1 MNVRGGPG
9 SGPPHVRRGTTMRR
23 RSTGVA
29 IAAVV
34 ASFVAGV
41 APAGPSSAGVAGP
54 QQEPVPAPEW
64 GPCPDR
70 DQVDP
75 RQECA
80 LLPAPLDYRDP
91 GGVTIEIAVS
101 RIQTADPAVRR
112 GVLLLNPGG
121 PGGQGLDLPTFFA
134 QLLPPEVLAR
144 YDLIGFDPRMIGR
157 STPVTCGRSGDI
169 LELITVIPWLLPG
182 GVEENAKVARA
193 WAEDCLAHNPELWP
207 HVTTANT
214 ARDMDLIRQALG
226 EDKISYL
233 GYSYGSYLGAV
244 YATLFPDQTDRVILD
259 SVLNPAAVWRDAFRS
274 WGPAAEIR
282 FPDLTGWVAERDAIY
297 HLGATSKAVRA
308 KYFELADRLDAEP
321 LPLPDF
327 DLTGNLFRGS
337 TRSALYSDDSF
348 PGIASLWQLVNESTA
363 GEAEHGE
370 ELAALA
376 TTLFPDVPPDNPAAA
391 LLGVL
396 CDDVR
401 WPQSVATYERDVAID
416 GRLFPVAGSM
426 AANIWPCAFW
436 PDPVEPPVRITDDG
450 PSNILLVQTLRDPAT
465 PFFGAV
471 GMRSALGQRSRFVT
485 VDAGDHAVYVLGVSD
500 CADAATTD
508 FLVTGQLPARDQ
520 FCPAEA
526 RDGEARAVPGPVD
539 ELRDRMR
546 PL

>member
-1 MNVRGGPG
+1 
-9 SGPPHVRRGTTMRR
+9 MRR
-23 RSTGVA
+23 SGTRVA
-29 IAAVV
+29 IAVIVV
-34 ASFVAGV
+34 TLVGSTPV
-41 APAGPSSAGVAGP
+41 GPSSAGAP
-54 QQEPVPAPEW
+54 HEPVPTLAW
-64 GPCPDR
+64 GPCPNQER
-70 DQVDP
+70 LDP
-75 RQECA
+75 RQQCA
-80 LLPAPLDYRDP
+80 LLPVPLDYRDP
-91 GGVTIEIAVS
+91 GGVTIEVAVS

-112 GVLLLNPGG
+112 GVMLLNPGG

-182 GVEENAKVARA
+182 GVEENAQVARG
-193 WAEDCLAHNPELWP
+193 WAQDCLAHNPELWP
-207 HVTTANT
+207 HATTANT
-214 ARDMDLIRQALG
+214 ARDMDLVRQALG

-259 SVLNPAAVWRDAFRS
+259 SVLNPYAVWRNAFRS
-274 WGPAAEIR
+274 WGPSVEIR
-282 FPDLTGWVAERDAIY
+282 FPDLTGWVAERDATY
-297 HLGATSKAVRA
+297 HLGATSHAVRA
-308 KYFELADRLDAEP
+308 KYFELAARLDAEP
-321 LPLPDF
+321 LPLPGF
-327 DLTGNLFRGS
+327 DLTGNLFRES
-337 TRSALYSDDSF
+337 TRGALYSDDSF
-348 PGIASLWQLVNESTA
+348 PSIASLWQLVNESTA
-363 GEAEHGE
+363 GEADTDDGE
-370 ELAALA
+370 QLAALA
-376 TTLFPDVPPDNPAAA
+376 TVLFPDVPPDNAAA
-391 LLGVL
+391 AVLAVL

-401 WPQSVATYERDVAID
+401 WPESVATYERDVAID

-436 PDPVEPPVRITDDG
+436 PDPVEPPVRVTNDG

-471 GMRSALGQRSRFVT
+471 GMRIALGQRSRFVT
-485 VDAGDHAVYVLGVSD
+485 VDAGDHGVYVFGVSA

-508 FLVTGQLPARDQ
+508 FLVTGQLPAHDQ

-526 RDGEARAVPGPVD
+526 RDRVATTVAGSVA
-539 ELRDRMR
+539 ELRDRMW